1 MESLAEARQF
11 LLSRARAEGFPNDRM
26 ADVEI
31 SLEEAL
37 VNIFKYAY
45 PGGGGNVEIACRTD
59 EAGTFVIEI
68 SDAGI
73 PFDILSVKE
82 PDVTLDIND
91 RRIGGLGILLMRKFM
106 DNVTYRREEG
116 RNILTL
122 AVSKTPKK
130 ENSNDLSGK

>member
-11 LLSRARAEGFPNDRM
+11 LLSRANAEGFPDDRM

-45 PGGGGNVEIACRTD
+45 PEGDGNVEIACRTD
-59 EAGTFVIEI
+59 ETGTFVIEI

-73 PFDILSVKE
+73 PFDILSVDE
-82 PDVTLDIND
+82 PDVTLDIKN
-91 RRIGGLGILLMRKFM
+91 RQIGGLGILLIRKLM
-106 DNVTYRREEG
+106 DNVTYHREGG
-116 RNILTL
+116 RNILTFT
-122 AVSKTPKK
+122 VSKTPRK
-130 ENSNDLSGK
+130 